1 MGELEE
7 FHLPRVNSI
16 NRYANAYISGLNQHI
31 PFLHVPSLNLNDMEM
46 PQMLAVCSLGA
57 LYCFEKEN
65 AARLHI
71 ASMKFLHQVLEG
83 KRAND
88 IRESNWVCQT
98 MLLCL
103 LFASWSGDSL
113 LFRKSLTLHSVLA
126 NVYPSSALTAES
138 SVTITNDGNIRGRS

>member
-7 FHLPRVNSI
+7 FRLPRVNAI
-16 NRYANAYISGLNQHI
+16 NRYVNAYISGLNQHI
-31 PFLHVPSLNLNDMEM
+31 PFLHVPSLNLNDVEM
-46 PQMLAVCSLGA
+46 PRLLAMCSLGA
-57 LYCFEKEN
+57 LYCFEKEH
-65 AARLHI
+65 AVRLHI

-83 KRAND
+83 KTEND

-126 NVYPSSALTAES
+126 NVNPSSVLTTEPPI
-138 SVTITNDGNIRGRS
+138 TITNDAKIRRLP